1 MPVLGIDVSKAHL
14 DMAVEPAT
22 RAPWRRPQTPAG
34 IAEVVSDA
42 QALAP
47 TLIVLEATGGHEAA
61 VATALALAGLPVA
74 VVNPRQVRDFARA
87 VGTLAKTDARDAEVL
102 ATFGARLRPEPRAL
116 PSEAEADLRALVA
129 RRQQLVDM
137 LTAER
142 NRLASARPRVQPQLR
157 THIAWLEQQIDQAD
171 RDLQQQIQQS
181 PLWRAQDQL
190 YRSVPGIGPQT
201 SRRLISDLPE
211 LGQLSHRQVAALVG
225 LAPFNDDSGR
235 RQGPRHCRGG
245 RTAVRRT
252 LYMATVTA
260 IRYNPTLAPFY
271 RRLRA
276 AGKPGKVAIIAA
288 MRKLL
293 TILNAMAKHQTPWTT
308 TTPA

>member
-1 MPVLGIDVSKAHL
+1 MTVLGIDVSKAHL
-14 DMAVEPAT
+14 DLAVEPAS
-22 RAPWRRPQTPAG
+22 RAPWRLPHSPAG
-34 IAEVVSDA
+34 ITHVVSEA
-42 QALAP
+42 QRLAP
-47 TLIVLEATGGHEAA
+47 TLIVLEATGGYEAA

-74 VVNPRQVRDFARA
+74 IVNPRQVRDFARA
-87 VGTLAKTDARDAEVL
+87 LGTLAKTDARDAEVL
-102 ATFGARLRPEPRAL
+102 ATFGARVRPEPRAL

-142 NRLASARPRVQPQLR
+142 HRLACARPRIQPQLR
-157 THIAWLEQQIDQAD
+157 THIAWLEQQIAQAD
-171 RDLQQQIQQS
+171 GDLQQQIKQT
-181 PLWRAQDQL
+181 PLWRAKDQL

-201 SRRLISDLPE
+201 SLRLISDLPE
-211 LGQLSHRQVAALVG
+211 LGHLSHRQLAALVG

-235 RQGPRHCRGG
+235 RRGPRHCRGG
-245 RTAVRRT
+245 RTAIRRT

-260 IRYNPTLAPFY
+260 IRHNPTLAPFY

-276 AGKPGKVAIIAA
+276 AGKPGKVAVIAA

-293 TILNAMAKHQTPWTT
+293 TILNAMAKHQTPWHA